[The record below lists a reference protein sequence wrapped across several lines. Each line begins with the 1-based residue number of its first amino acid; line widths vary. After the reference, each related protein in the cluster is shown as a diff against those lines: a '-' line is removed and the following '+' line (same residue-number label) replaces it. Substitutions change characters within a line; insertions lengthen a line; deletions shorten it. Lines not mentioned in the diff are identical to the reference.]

1 MPLNGECSGSGC
13 FSLQCSPGAY
23 IAIKRTKLCLKMIK
37 NHVTKLVRACIF
49 LCRGSLSLNVLTFTC
64 ESFSGE
70 SPTMKFLGNILLML
84 LFVTGLAAYGNTN
97 FVWLLI
103 CLPLVVW
110 LWRVLCW
117 YMRLP
122 RLMVLFW
129 LALLCFKW
137 PAALALGISVII
149 VWMFNQRHSIAQER
163 PAKRRQ
169 QRQYLLGSYDYDFR
183 TFSDD

>member
-23 IAIKRTKLCLKMIK
+23 IAIKRTKLCLKKIK

-149 VWMFNQRHSIAQER
+149 VWMFKQRHSIAQER

-169 QRQYLLGSYDYDFR
+169 KRRWLFGSYDYDFR
-183 TFSDD
+183 TFTND